1 MGVIITLA
9 VVAFILVVTT
19 LVISAVLCNGLHRDQ
34 KAEDEEQMKFIE
46 SLKRKGKA

>member
-19 LVISAVLCNGLHRDQ
+19 LVISAVLCNLHRDQ
-34 KAEDEEQMKFIE
+34 KTEDEEQMKFIE